1 METCGDMSV
10 VVVYC
15 SSATPA
21 KVLQC
26 TSISDAIQALTVINS
41 DKEKE
46 AGQPKAEPTMK
57 MVRVVITEKRILD
70 IDSGLYVGNIRKAA
84 LVIQQ

>member
-57 MVRVVITEKRILD
+57 MVITEKRILD